1 MKDKFKSAEYQDRI
15 EKANKLENVAK
26 DWGMSLTNL
35 ALGWCLQ
42 NSNVSTV
49 ILGASTVEQLKEN
62 LKTMD
67 YAGSF
72 SGDLMNQIE
81 SIVQTIPK

>member
-67 YAGSF
+67 YVGSF